1 MTQKSIDYYLA
12 PQSPWTYLGHARL
25 VAMAQKHGASIRI
38 KPMDLGKI
46 FPISGG
52 LPLPKRAP
60 QRQAY
65 RLTELARFRDH
76 LGLPLHVQP
85 QYFPVAGDP
94 AARVIIAV
102 READGQEAAVTY
114 AGKVLAG
121 VWADQRDIA
130 SEATLKAM
138 LAECGLPESRYEESQ
153 EPSIQALYDAD
164 TQSAIDANVFGSP
177 SYVVTDSAG
186 KSELFWGQDRLDFV
200 ERALAA

>member
-1 MTQKSIDYYLA
+1 MSQKTIDYYLA

-25 VAMAQKHGASIRI
+25 VAMAKKYGAKINI

-46 FPISGG
+46 FPLSGG

-65 RLTELARFRDH
+65 RLVELARFRDH
-76 LGLPLHVQP
+76 LKMPLHVQP

-102 READGQEAAVTY
+102 RQIDGQEAAVTF

-121 VWADQRDIA
+121 VWADERNIA
-130 SEATLKAM
+130 DVDTLKLI
-138 LAECGLPESRYEESQ
+138 LAECGLPTSRFEESLA
-153 EPSIQALYDAD
+153 ESVQALYDVD
-164 TQSAIDANVFGSP
+164 TQTAIDVQVFGSP
-177 SYVVTDSAG
+177 TFVIDG
-186 KSELFWGQDRLDFV
+186 ELFWGQDRLDFV
-200 ERALAA
+200 ERKLAI

>member
-1 MTQKSIDYYLA
+1 MLTMNQKTVDYYLA

-25 VAMAQKHGASIRI
+25 AAMAKKHGAAIRI

-65 RLTELARFRDH
+65 RLMELARFRDH
-76 LGLPLHVQP
+76 LQMPLNVQP
-85 QYFPVAGDP
+85 EFFPVAGDP

-102 READGQEAAVTY
+102 READGADAAMAL

-121 VWADQRDIA
+121 VWADQRNIA
-130 SEATLKAM
+130 DVDTLKAM
-138 LAECGLPESRYEESQ
+138 LAECRLPASRYEESL
-153 EPSIQALYDAD
+153 ESNIQALYDAD
-164 TQSAIDANVFGSP
+164 TQSAMDAEVFGSP
-177 SYVVTDSAG
+177 AYVVEG
-186 KSELFWGQDRLDFV
+186 EVFWGQDRLEFL
-200 ERALAA
+200 ERKLAA